1 MTETAQQTAQEPT
14 QEPAQAMQRALATLR
29 ELRDKAPADSA
40 LAADCALGELVYVA
54 MAALRRDLE
63 RIESLIAHV
72 DAGAKQGARARGRA
86 PASADH
92 LPYDSPLYDDGQPLR
107 DGP

>member
-1 MTETAQQTAQEPT
+1 MTDTVQETAQEPT
-14 QEPAQAMQRALATLR
+14 QAMQRALATLR

-54 MAALRRDLE
+54 MGALRRDLE
-63 RIESLIAHV
+63 RIESLMARG
-72 DAGAKQGARARGRA
+72 DAGAKQGAPARGRA

-92 LPYDSPLYDDGQPLR
+92 LPYDGPPYDDGQPLR